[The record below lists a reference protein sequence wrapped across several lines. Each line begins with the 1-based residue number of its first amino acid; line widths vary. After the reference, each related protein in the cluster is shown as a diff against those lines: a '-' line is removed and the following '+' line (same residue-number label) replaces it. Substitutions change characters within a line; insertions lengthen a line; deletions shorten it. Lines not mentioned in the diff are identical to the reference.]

1 VNRTSPPPFPSEHTT
16 SDAPEPGCTF
26 VVIERNVP
34 MERHRE
40 HPHASSR
47 EASGEHEVF
56 AVGARIEVRDR
67 FRSNWNRGFE
77 IAERTPDG
85 YRIRRT
91 SDRYVLPGEFVP
103 HEVRPT
109 G

>member
-1 VNRTSPPPFPSEHTT
+1 
-16 SDAPEPGCTF
+16 
-26 VVIERNVP
+26 

-40 HPHASSR
+40 HPHASVPETEGSPER
-47 EASGEHEVF
+47 QVF